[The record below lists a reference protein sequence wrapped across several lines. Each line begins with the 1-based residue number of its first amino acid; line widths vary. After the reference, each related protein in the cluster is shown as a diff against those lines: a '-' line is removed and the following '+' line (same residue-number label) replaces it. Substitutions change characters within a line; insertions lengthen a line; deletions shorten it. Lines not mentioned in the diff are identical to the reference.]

1 VRMLNAEFP
10 SLTAFQVYWLAQL
23 VAHSSLRGQA
33 FRRLARQ
40 LKELE
45 EGKH

>member
-1 VRMLNAEFP
+1 MLNAEFP

-33 FRRLARQ
+33 FLSYIRG
-40 LKELE
+40 KEDRE
-45 EGKH
+45 V